1 MINLLF
7 ITDFFLAW
15 TIAPPSVT
23 RDGIVQK
30 WSLLSMRFELT
41 EEECLFDSSL
51 STFHNI
57 DTITVTSYLKYKR
70 LDYTLTCKNG
80 E

>member
-1 MINLLF
+1 MNNFLF

-15 TIAPPSVT
+15 TISPPSVT

-41 EEECLFDSSL
+41 EEFLFDTSL